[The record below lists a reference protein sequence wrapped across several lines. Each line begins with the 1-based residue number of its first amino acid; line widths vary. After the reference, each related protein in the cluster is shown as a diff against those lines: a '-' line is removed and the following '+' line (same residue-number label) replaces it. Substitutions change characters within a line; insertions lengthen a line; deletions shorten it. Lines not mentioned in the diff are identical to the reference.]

1 MYNGGIFG
9 GAPTGPLGVGVPSG
23 WGNVDD
29 TEEKKDK
36 EPLKKEYDQVRNN
49 FLGWF
54 PKANKSKFSF
64 AEKGVSRGGKRIFP
78 SGMPKNTSMNNDL
91 GISPSFPPQLQSS
104 AKQTYSFPKSNGV
117 VNSEVTIYPK
127 GLRPLETPAT
137 EDVKNLRGSRGG
149 EAPRTVVRFRDVFKN
164 QQIKFT
170 SASECKKW
178 QVGPNWKYWPQQL
191 NLATWC
197 ATGGCGVT
205 ADWNYFPP
213 EVRNLLKFHVI
224 FTVRRLLYEMGCALP
239 DDTGFDQIN
248 NPHDLAGIER
258 IKREFNAP
266 TDFRNRRGS
275 NGGLGD
281 IHAQFFHSGRKSKVI
296 NLKSTTWS
304 NSWPQNLFRFRDE
317 GLSDFKIERVIQ
329 YIMNPET
336 HQEGWFM
343 LRESYGLTMAGK
355 GRLNRS
361 IEAFVYCVLGA
372 QVNMRSSMA
381 GQSGSAQEVKEE
393 LINLFEKAIIEE
405 EVSVS
410 APRYQTAI
418 QSSRAKLDFAL
429 APGLWLLPSDLEI
442 NLTRKV
448 GYNNFL
454 QKATE
459 DMKLGV
465 NNVNLLT
472 ATPAKGL
479 RPLETPSWGSRGRS
493 PPGDTTPSPTTPTKD
508 QIKRKTDQK
517 PSTSIT
523 AEAHQDTLATI
534 AIIAAGF
541 GWWAF
546 R

>member
-9 GAPTGPLGVGVPSG
+9 GGYNGPLGVGVPSG

-29 TEEKKDK
+29 TDEDVASLAK
-36 EPLKKEYDQVRNN
+36 EVLKRRATAKESDNPKTMKMRND

-64 AEKGVSRGGKRIFP
+64 TEKGVSRGGKRIFP
-78 SGMPKNTSMNNDL
+78 TGMPKNTSVNKDL

-104 AKQTYSFPKSNGV
+104 AKQTYLFPNSKGV
-117 VNSEVTIYPK
+117 VNSEVTIHHSQS
-127 GLRPLETPAT
+127 
-137 EDVKNLRGSRGG
+137 DS
-149 EAPRTVVRFRDVFKN
+149 TVVRFRDVFKS

-170 SASECKKW
+170 SSSECKKW
-178 QVGPNWKYWPQQL
+178 KAGPNWKYWPQQL

-197 ATGGCGVT
+197 ATGGCGIGV
-205 ADWNYFPP
+205 DWNDFSPD
-213 EVRNLLKFHVI
+213 VRSLLKFHVI
-224 FTVRRLLYEMGCALP
+224 FTIRRLLYEMGCALP
-239 DDTGFDQIN
+239 DDTGFNQIN
-248 NPHDLAGIER
+248 NTHNLSAIER
-258 IKREFNAP
+258 IKKEFNAP
-266 TDFRNRRGS
+266 TDFRNKRGS

-281 IHAQFFHSGRKSKVI
+281 IHAQFFYKGEKKSDIV
-296 NLKSTTWS
+296 NLKPTTWS

-317 GLSDFKIERVIQ
+317 GLSDFKVQRVIQ
-329 YIMNPET
+329 YILNSET

-372 QVNMRSSMA
+372 QVNMRSSIT
-381 GQSGSAQEVKEE
+381 GQSGSAQEVKQE

-405 EVSVS
+405 ELSVS
-410 APRYQTAI
+410 AQRYQTAI

-448 GYNNFL
+448 RYNNFL
-454 QKATE
+454 RKATE
-459 DMKLGV
+459 HMKLGV
-465 NNVNLLT
+465 NNVN
-472 ATPAKGL
+472 A
-479 RPLETPSWGSRGRS
+479 
-493 PPGDTTPSPTTPTKD
+493 TTPTHDSSVTPKQVANVTPTRD
-508 QIKRKTDQK
+508 SSVTPKQVANIT
-517 PSTSIT
+517 PSTT
-523 AEAHQDTLATI
+523 PTYVVKGKQKKLAEIHNDNLATI
-534 AIIAAGF
+534 AIVAACAA
-541 GWWAF
+541 WWVF

>member
-9 GAPTGPLGVGVPSG
+9 GGYNGPLGVGVPSG

-29 TEEKKDK
+29 TDDDVSIAK
-36 EPLKKEYDQVRNN
+36 EAFKHGPSDNPKTMKMRND

-64 AEKGVSRGGKRIFP
+64 TEKGVSRGGKRIFP
-78 SGMPKNTSMNNDL
+78 TGMAKNTSMNKDL

-104 AKQTYSFPKSNGV
+104 AKQTYSFPNSKGV
-117 VNSEVTIYPK
+117 VNSEVTIHHSQSDS
-127 GLRPLETPAT
+127 TI
-137 EDVKNLRGSRGG
+137 
-149 EAPRTVVRFRDVFKN
+149 VRFRDGFKS

-170 SASECKKW
+170 SSSECKKW
-178 QVGPNWKYWPQQL
+178 KAGPNWKYWPQQL

-197 ATGGCGVT
+197 ATGGCGIGV
-205 ADWNYFPP
+205 DWNDFSPD
-213 EVRNLLKFHVI
+213 VRSLLKFHVI
-224 FTVRRLLYEMGCALP
+224 FTIRRLLYEMGCALP
-239 DDTGFDQIN
+239 DDTGFNQIN
-248 NPHDLAGIER
+248 NTHDLVAIDR
-258 IKREFNAP
+258 IKKEFNAP
-266 TDFRNRRGS
+266 TDFRNKRGPK
-275 NGGLGD
+275 GGLGD
-281 IHAQFFHSGRKSKVI
+281 IHAQFFYSGHKKTNVI
-296 NLKSTTWS
+296 NLKPTTWS

-317 GLSDFKIERVIQ
+317 GLSDFKIQRVIQ
-329 YIMNPET
+329 YILNPET

-372 QVNMRSSMA
+372 QVNMRSSIT
-381 GQSGSAQEVKEE
+381 GQSGSAQEVKQE

-405 EVSVS
+405 ELSVS
-410 APRYQTAI
+410 AQRYQTAI

-454 QKATE
+454 RKATE
-459 DMKLGV
+459 HMKLGV
-465 NNVNLLT
+465 NNVN
-472 ATPAKGL
+472 A
-479 RPLETPSWGSRGRS
+479 
-493 PPGDTTPSPTTPTKD
+493 TTPPMAKASDTPTHVAAKVTPTHVVNITPTHVANVTPTKG
-508 QIKRKTDQK
+508 KQK
-517 PSTSIT
+517 KL
-523 AEAHQDTLATI
+523 AEIHNDNLATI
-534 AIIAAGF
+534 AIIAAGAA
-541 GWWAF
+541 WWVF

>member
-1 MYNGGIFG
+1 M
-9 GAPTGPLGVGVPSG
+9 
-23 WGNVDD
+23 
-29 TEEKKDK
+29 
-36 EPLKKEYDQVRNN
+36 
-49 FLGWF
+49 
-54 PKANKSKFSF
+54 
-64 AEKGVSRGGKRIFP
+64 
-78 SGMPKNTSMNNDL
+78 
-91 GISPSFPPQLQSS
+91 
-104 AKQTYSFPKSNGV
+104 
-117 VNSEVTIYPK
+117 
-127 GLRPLETPAT
+127 
-137 EDVKNLRGSRGG
+137 
-149 EAPRTVVRFRDVFKN
+149 
-164 QQIKFT
+164 
-170 SASECKKW
+170 
-178 QVGPNWKYWPQQL
+178 
-191 NLATWC
+191 
-197 ATGGCGVT
+197 
-205 ADWNYFPP
+205 DWNDFPP

-224 FTVRRLLYEMGCALP
+224 FTVKRLLYEMGCALP
-239 DDTGFDQIN
+239 DDTGCDQIN
-248 NPHDLAGIER
+248 NPHDLAAIER

-266 TDFRNRRGS
+266 TDFRNKRGS

-355 GRLNRS
+355 GSLNRS
-361 IEAFVYCVLGA
+361 IEAFVYCVLGT
-372 QVNMRSSMA
+372 QVNMRSSIT
-381 GQSGSAQEVKEE
+381 GQSGSAQEVKQE
-393 LINLFEKAIIEE
+393 LITLFEKAIIEE
-405 EVSVS
+405 ELSVS
-410 APRYQTAI
+410 AQRYQTAI

-465 NNVNLLT
+465 NDVNLLT
-472 ATPAKGL
+472 ATSSSLPAGDI
-479 RPLETPSWGSRGRS
+479 PTSGSL
-493 PPGDTTPSPTTPTKD
+493 PAGDTTPSPSTPTKG
-508 QIKRKTDQK
+508 QTKRKTGQK
-517 PSTSIT
+517 PSTPIT

-541 GWWAF
+541 GWWVF